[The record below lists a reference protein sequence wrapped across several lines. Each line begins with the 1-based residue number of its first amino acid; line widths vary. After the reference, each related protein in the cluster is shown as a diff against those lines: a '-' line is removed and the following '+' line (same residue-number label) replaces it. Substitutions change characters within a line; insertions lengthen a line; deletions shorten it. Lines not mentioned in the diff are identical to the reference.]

1 MAPLV
6 QLPFLQTANFS
17 KIRSVCLDM
26 AADCLPPELK
36 LEAEN
41 TMAKTELLYPQN
53 WGAINFTQ
61 NEYSGPRTIEKIK
74 SWGQFRSYQLN
85 NTANLAHLAHFLGK
99 WTGLAVLSSW

>member
-61 NEYSGPRTIEKIK
+61 NEYSGPRTIEKNKILGAVSK
-74 SWGQFRSYQLN
+74 LPAKQHRQFGPFGPFFR
-85 NTANLAHLAHFLGK
+85 
-99 WTGLAVLSSW
+99 